1 MTMSEQV
8 ATHAVIPTVMDNP
21 QVGAVA
27 KVYAKSLLDA
37 VPADKQVAVLEE
49 FGSLVQ
55 DVLPANPEFARL
67 LSSAVVGKDDKLK
80 LIDNVL
86 GGRANPLFVNF
97 LRVLARHERL
107 DLLAPI
113 HRQAVLQHELRAGKQ
128 RVQVT
133 VAREVSP
140 ETRRA
145 IEESL
150 AKVLPFTPIVELTV
164 DPELLGGMKIR
175 VEDTVYDGSLRT
187 RLKQLRQQVQQRSTH
202 EIQSGRDRFSHLERD

>member
-1 MTMSEQV
+1 
-8 ATHAVIPTVMDNP
+8 
-21 QVGAVA
+21 VGAVA

-80 LIDNVL
+80 LINNVL
-86 GGRANPLFVNF
+86 EGRANPLFVNF

>member
-1 MTMSEQV
+1 
-8 ATHAVIPTVMDNP
+8 
-21 QVGAVA
+21 
-27 KVYAKSLLDA
+27 
-37 VPADKQVAVLEE
+37 
-49 FGSLVQ
+49 
-55 DVLPANPEFARL
+55 VLPANPEFARL

>member
-1 MTMSEQV
+1 S
-8 ATHAVIPTVMDNP
+8 
-21 QVGAVA
+21 
-27 KVYAKSLLDA
+27 
-37 VPADKQVAVLEE
+37 
-49 FGSLVQ
+49 
-55 DVLPANPEFARL
+55 
-67 LSSAVVGKDDKLK
+67 
-80 LIDNVL
+80 
-86 GGRANPLFVNF
+86 RANPLFVNF

-107 DLLAPI
+107 DLLEPI
-113 HRQAVLQHELRAGKQ
+113 HRQAVLQHELRAGKR

-133 VAREVSP
+133 VAREVSA